1 MTTTTLPICRMCG
14 TPQKIH
20 ATRSTFARHPGR
32 GPDVCRGSGRTR
44 SEVDRLLRTFDCW
57 GNTNGVARHT
67 VMIDNA
73 DSISLINTLSAE
85 GVRVEV
91 ATRLAPDDVLR
102 LIDELGVIVRERGW
116 RSAS

>member
-32 GPDVCRGSGRTR
+32 GPDVCRGSGKTR
-44 SEVDRLLRTFDCW
+44 GEVDDLLRTFDCW
-57 GNTNGVARHT
+57 ENTNEVVRHT
-67 VMIDNA
+67 VVVDHG
-73 DSISLINTLSAE
+73 DSIGLINTLSAQNAQ
-85 GVRVEV
+85 VEV
-91 ATRLAPDDVLR
+91 ATRLLPADVLR

-116 RSAS
+116 RR